1 MNRREELLN
10 GTISFPKQIMDL
22 VNPNE
27 SQKELIKGLWGAL
40 CFTFL
45 SDKNV
50 SAIVWYEKFNNE
62 KFFNKLLKHLCDS
75 GWVISNVSNNYAT
88 LELNNEKLK
97 KWISQEEINN
107 LKYKHKCDHYLMTN
121 SKSVLFKTIQI
132 GNTWKETGLI
142 RKGFMKAGNNQF
154 SYDQTPINK
163 YAEYIAYNIDKDF
176 HKSTKEVTY
185 NEIVNSLVDYYGKV
199 KDTYTLGNNVCDSR
213 GRSIF
218 QCTKKIFNPVS
229 HKDARASLICKSES
243 LTTEGYK
250 AIYAFIS
257 ELLGYRGKNYEDKV
271 HYGQSMYILHTLPNL
286 EEMIE
291 NKDFSE
297 LHARIWLERIY
308 NALDNYNDK
317 EGWCIPIEID
327 AMASMLQFMAILT
340 NDHTYMNKTNLI
352 GDQFEDAW
360 SVPYCTRLM
369 VKKAVTPR
377 LYGSSKEPKELW
389 DSHKMEYTQEQ
400 INKITNEIRNGIYAN
415 ANNFKDFIIGNVQPK
430 EIMKVSIWGQ
440 QFEIRCNRFKPQ
452 RMKTIEAWVY
462 TGQQKLLK
470 KVVHH
475 VEQVPDCEQFKRYFM
490 TLLLHHLDSRVADY
504 ICQEMDWVLP
514 NHDAFTL
521 HPNDVS
527 KCRKLYTDK
536 LYEIYKDRHNILR
549 EYFDSIGII
558 DNYNDVCKEEVEGFS
573 PYCLK

>member
-1 MNRREELLN
+1 MNRREELLQ
-10 GTISFPKQIMDL
+10 GVISFPQQIMDFM
-22 VNPNE
+22 NPNE
-27 SQKELIKGLWGAL
+27 EQKILIKGIWSAL
-40 CFTFL
+40 CFTYL

-88 LELNNEKLK
+88 LEINNEKIR
-97 KWISQEEINN
+97 KWLSQEEINN

-121 SKSVLFKTIQI
+121 SKSTLYNTVQI
-132 GNTWKETGLI
+132 GNTWKETGLV

-218 QCTKKIFNPVS
+218 QCSKKIFNPVS
-229 HKDARASLICKSES
+229 HKDARASLICKSEP

-250 AIYAFIS
+250 AVYAFIS

-271 HYGQSMYILHTLPNL
+271 YNGECMYILHTLPNL

-308 NALDNYNDK
+308 DALDNHKDE
-317 EGWCIPIEID
+317 EGWNIPIEID
-327 AMASMLQFMAILT
+327 AMASMLELTAVLT

-360 SVPYCTRLM
+360 SVPYCSRNM

-389 DSHKMEYTQEQ
+389 DSHKMKYTQDQ
-400 INKITNEIRNGIYAN
+400 INKITEEIRNGLYAN
-415 ANNFKDFIIGNVQPK
+415 ANNFKDFIISNVQPK

-440 QFEIRCNRFKPQ
+440 KFTIECNRFKPQ
-452 RMKTIEAWVY
+452 RMKTIEAWIY
-462 TGQQKLLK
+462 TSSQSLLK
-470 KVVHH
+470 KVIHH
-475 VEQVPDCEQFKRYFM
+475 VERVPDCEQFKRYFV

-504 ICQEMDWVLP
+504 ICQELDWVLP

-521 HPNDVS
+521 HPNDAS

-536 LYEIYKDRHNILR
+536 LYEIYKNRHNILR
-549 EYFDSIGII
+549 EYFDSIGIK
-558 DNYNDVCKEEVEGFS
+558 NEYKDVSDTEVESFS

>member
-1 MNRREELLN
+1 MNRREELLS
-10 GTISFPKQIMDL
+10 GTISFPKQIIDL

-27 SQKELIKGLWGAL
+27 SQKELIKGLWDAL

-75 GWVISNVSNNYAT
+75 GWVISKVSNNYAT

-107 LKYKHKCDHYLMTN
+107 LKYKHKYNHYLMTN
-121 SKSVLFKTIQI
+121 SKSTLYNTVQI

-142 RKGFMKAGNNQF
+142 RKGFMKAGNNKF

-218 QCTKKIFNPVS
+218 QCSKKIFNPVS
-229 HKDARASLICKSES
+229 HKDARASLICKSEP

-257 ELLGYRGKNYEDKV
+257 ELLGYRGKNYEDKIK
-271 HYGQSMYILHTLPNL
+271 YGESSYILHTLPNL

-291 NKDFSE
+291 TKDFSE
-297 LHARIWLERIY
+297 LHVRIWLERIY

-317 EGWCIPIEID
+317 EGWNIPIEID

-504 ICQEMDWVLP
+504 ICQELDWVLP

-536 LYEIYKDRHNILR
+536 LYEIYKDRHSILR

-558 DNYNDVCKEEVEGFS
+558 DNYNDVCKEEVKGFS

>member
-1 MNRREELLN
+1 MNRREELLQ
-10 GTISFPKQIMDL
+10 GIISFPKQIMDFM
-22 VNPNE
+22 NPNE
-27 SQKELIKGLWGAL
+27 EQKILIKGIWDAL
-40 CFTFL
+40 CFTYL

-50 SAIVWYEKFNNE
+50 SAIVWSEKFGDE
-62 KFFNKLLKHLCDS
+62 KYFNKLLKHLCDS

-88 LELNNEKLK
+88 LEINNEKLK
-97 KWISQEEINN
+97 KWINQEEINN

-121 SKSVLFKTIQI
+121 SKSTLYNTVQI
-132 GNTWKETGLI
+132 GNTWKETGLV

-163 YAEYIAYNIDKDF
+163 YAKYIAYNIDKDF

-218 QCTKKIFNPVS
+218 QCSKKIFNPVS
-229 HKDARASLICKSES
+229 HKDARASLICKSEP

-250 AIYAFIS
+250 AVYAFIS

-271 HYGQSMYILHTLPNL
+271 KYGESMYILHTLPNL

-297 LHARIWLERIY
+297 LHVRIWLERIY

-317 EGWCIPIEID
+317 EGWNIPIEID

-340 NDHTYMNKTNLI
+340 NDHKYMEMTNLI
-352 GDQFEDAW
+352 GDTFNDAW
-360 SVPYCTRLM
+360 SLPYCTRNM

-389 DSHKMEYTQEQ
+389 DSHKMKYTQDQ
-400 INKITNEIRNGIYAN
+400 INKITEEIRNGLYAN

-452 RMKTIEAWVY
+452 RMKTIEAWIY

-475 VEQVPDCEQFKRYFM
+475 VEQVPDCEQFKRYFV

-504 ICQEMDWVLP
+504 ICQELDWVLP

-558 DNYNDVCKEEVEGFS
+558 DNYNDVCKEEVERFS

>member
-27 SQKELIKGLWGAL
+27 SQKELIKGLWDAL

-97 KWISQEEINN
+97 KWLSQEEINN

-121 SKSVLFKTIQI
+121 SKSTLYNIVQI
-132 GNTWKETGLI
+132 GNTWKETGLV

-229 HKDARASLICKSES
+229 HKDARASLICKSEP

-271 HYGQSMYILHTLPNL
+271 HYGESMYILHTLPNL

-297 LHARIWLERIY
+297 LHVRIWLERIY

-317 EGWCIPIEID
+317 EGWNIPIEID
-327 AMASMLQFMAILT
+327 AMASLLELTAVLT

-360 SVPYCTRLM
+360 SVPYCSRDM

-389 DSHKMEYTQEQ
+389 DNHKMKYTQDQ
-400 INKITNEIRNGIYAN
+400 INKITEEIRNGLYAN

-452 RMKTIEAWVY
+452 RMKTIEVWVY

-475 VEQVPDCEQFKRYFM
+475 VEQVPDCEQFKRYFV
-490 TLLLHHLDSRVADY
+490 TLLL
-504 ICQEMDWVLP
+504 
-514 NHDAFTL
+514 
-521 HPNDVS
+521 
-527 KCRKLYTDK
+527 
-536 LYEIYKDRHNILR
+536 
-549 EYFDSIGII
+549 
-558 DNYNDVCKEEVEGFS
+558 
-573 PYCLK
+573 

>member
-27 SQKELIKGLWGAL
+27 SQKELIKGLWDAL

-88 LELNNEKLK
+88 LEINNEKIR
-97 KWISQEEINN
+97 KWLSQEEINN

-121 SKSVLFKTIQI
+121 SKSTLYNTVQI
-132 GNTWKETGLI
+132 GNTWKETGLV

-218 QCTKKIFNPVS
+218 QCSKKIFNPVS
-229 HKDARASLICKSES
+229 HKDARASLICKSEP

-257 ELLGYRGKNYEDKV
+257 ELLGYRGKNYEDKA

-286 EEMIE
+286 EEMKE
-291 NKDFSE
+291 TKDFSE

-340 NDHTYMNKTNLI
+340 NDHKYMEMTNLI
-352 GDQFEDAW
+352 GDTFNDAW
-360 SVPYCTRLM
+360 SLPYCTRLM

-389 DSHKMEYTQEQ
+389 DSHKMKYTQEQ

-440 QFEIRCNRFKPQ
+440 QFEIKCNRFKPQ

-490 TLLLHHLDSRVADY
+490 TLLLHHLDSRIADY
-504 ICQEMDWVLP
+504 ICQELNWVLP

-536 LYEIYKDRHNILR
+536 LYEIYKDRHSILR
-549 EYFDSIGII
+549 EYFDSIGIK
-558 DNYNDVCKEEVEGFS
+558 DEYKDVNNTEVKSFS

>member
-27 SQKELIKGLWGAL
+27 SQKELIKGLWNAL

-88 LELNNEKLK
+88 LEINNEKIR
-97 KWISQEEINN
+97 KWLSQEEINN

-121 SKSVLFKTIQI
+121 SKSTLYNTVQI
-132 GNTWKETGLI
+132 GNTWKETGLV

-199 KDTYTLGNNVCDSR
+199 KDTYTFGNNVCDSR

-229 HKDARASLICKSES
+229 HKDARASLICKSEP
-243 LTTEGYK
+243 LTTEGFK
-250 AIYAFIS
+250 AVYAFIA
-257 ELLGYRGKNYEDKV
+257 ELHGYRGKNYEDKV
-271 HYGQSMYILHTLPNL
+271 HYGESMYILHTLPDL
-286 EEMIE
+286 EEMKK

-297 LHARIWLERIY
+297 LHVRIWLERIY
-308 NALDNYNDK
+308 NALDTYNDK
-317 EGWCIPIEID
+317 EGWNIPIEID
-327 AMASMLQFMAILT
+327 AMASMLQFTAVLT

-360 SVPYCTRLM
+360 SVPYCSRNM

-389 DSHKMEYTQEQ
+389 DSHKMNYTQDQ

-430 EIMKVSIWGQ
+430 EVMKVSIWGE
-440 QFEIRCNRFKPQ
+440 QFEIKCNRFMPQ
-452 RMKTIEAWVY
+452 RMRTIEAWVY
-462 TGQQKLLK
+462 TSGQGLLK
-470 KVVHH
+470 KVTHH
-475 VEQVPDCEQFKRYFM
+475 VERVPDLKQFKRYFM

-504 ICQEMDWVLP
+504 ICKEMDWVLP

-521 HPNDVS
+521 HPNDVT
-527 KCRKLYTDK
+527 KCRELYTMK
-536 LYEIYKDRHNILR
+536 LYEIYKNRHSILR
-549 EYFDSIGII
+549 EYFDSIGIK
-558 DNYNDVCKEEVEGFS
+558 DNYEDVNDMEVKGFS

>member
-1 MNRREELLN
+1 
-10 GTISFPKQIMDL
+10 
-22 VNPNE
+22 
-27 SQKELIKGLWGAL
+27 
-40 CFTFL
+40 
-45 SDKNV
+45 
-50 SAIVWYEKFNNE
+50 
-62 KFFNKLLKHLCDS
+62 
-75 GWVISNVSNNYAT
+75 
-88 LELNNEKLK
+88 
-97 KWISQEEINN
+97 
-107 LKYKHKCDHYLMTN
+107 MTK
-121 SKSVLFKTIQI
+121 SKSILYKTVQI

-142 RKGFMKAGNNQF
+142 RKGFMKAGNNKF
-154 SYDQTPINK
+154 SYDPTYILK
-163 YAEYIAYNIDKDF
+163 YANYIAYNIDKDF
-176 HKSTKEVTY
+176 HKSMKEVTY
-185 NEIVNSLVDYYGKV
+185 NEIVTSLVDYYGKV
-199 KDTYTLGNNVCDSR
+199 KGVYTLGNNVCDSR

-229 HKDARASLICKSES
+229 HKDARASLICKAEP
-243 LTTEGYK
+243 LTKDGYN

-271 HYGQSMYILHTLPNL
+271 RYGQSMYILHTLPNL

-308 NALDNYNDK
+308 NALDNYDSNI
-317 EGWCIPIEID
+317 GWNIPIEID
-327 AMASMLQFMAILT
+327 AMASMLQFIAILT

-352 GDQFEDAW
+352 GDTFEDAW
-360 SVPYCTRLM
+360 SVSYCTRNM

-377 LYGSSKEPKELW
+377 LYGSGKEPKELW
-389 DSHKMEYTQEQ
+389 EHHKMEYTQEQ

-430 EIMKVSIWGQ
+430 EVMKVSIWGQ

-452 RMKTIEAWVY
+452 RTRTIEAWIY

-475 VEQVPDCEQFKRYFM
+475 VEQVPDCEQFKRYFQ

-527 KCRKLYTDK
+527 KCRELYTSK
-536 LYEIYKDRHNILR
+536 LYEIYKNRHSILH
-549 EYFDSIGII
+549 EYFDSIGIVN
-558 DNYNDVCKEEVEGFS
+558 DYKDVCNNEVKEFS

>member
-1 MNRREELLN
+1 MNRREELLS

-22 VNPNE
+22 VNPSE
-27 SQKELIKGLWGAL
+27 PQKELIKGLWDAL

-75 GWVISNVSNNYAT
+75 SWVISKVSNNYAT

-121 SKSVLFKTIQI
+121 SKSTLYNTVQI

-142 RKGFMKAGNNQF
+142 RKGFMKAGNNKF

-229 HKDARASLICKSES
+229 HKDARASLICKSEP

-271 HYGQSMYILHTLPNL
+271 HY
-286 EEMIE
+286 
-291 NKDFSE
+291 
-297 LHARIWLERIY
+297 
-308 NALDNYNDK
+308 
-317 EGWCIPIEID
+317 
-327 AMASMLQFMAILT
+327 
-340 NDHTYMNKTNLI
+340 
-352 GDQFEDAW
+352 
-360 SVPYCTRLM
+360 
-369 VKKAVTPR
+369 
-377 LYGSSKEPKELW
+377 
-389 DSHKMEYTQEQ
+389 
-400 INKITNEIRNGIYAN
+400 
-415 ANNFKDFIIGNVQPK
+415 
-430 EIMKVSIWGQ
+430 
-440 QFEIRCNRFKPQ
+440 
-452 RMKTIEAWVY
+452 
-462 TGQQKLLK
+462 
-470 KVVHH
+470 
-475 VEQVPDCEQFKRYFM
+475 
-490 TLLLHHLDSRVADY
+490 
-504 ICQEMDWVLP
+504 
-514 NHDAFTL
+514 
-521 HPNDVS
+521 
-527 KCRKLYTDK
+527 
-536 LYEIYKDRHNILR
+536 
-549 EYFDSIGII
+549 
-558 DNYNDVCKEEVEGFS
+558 
-573 PYCLK
+573 

>member
-27 SQKELIKGLWGAL
+27 SQKELIKGLWDAL

-88 LELNNEKLK
+88 LEINNEKLK
-97 KWISQEEINN
+97 KWLSQEEINN

-121 SKSVLFKTIQI
+121 SKSTLYNTVQI
-132 GNTWKETGLI
+132 GNTWKETGLV

-154 SYDQTPINK
+154 SYDQIPINK
-163 YAEYIAYNIDKDF
+163 YAKYIAYNIDKDF

-229 HKDARASLICKSES
+229 HKDARASLICKSEP

-271 HYGQSMYILHTLPNL
+271 HYGESMYILHTLPNL

-297 LHARIWLERIY
+297 LHVRIWLERIY

-317 EGWCIPIEID
+317 EGWYIPIEID
-327 AMASMLQFMAILT
+327 AMASMLELT
-340 NDHTYMNKTNLI
+340 AVLINDHTYMNKTNLI

-360 SVPYCTRLM
+360 SVPYCSRDM

-389 DSHKMEYTQEQ
+389 DSHKMKYSQDQ
-400 INKITNEIRNGIYAN
+400 INKITEEIRNGLYAN
-415 ANNFKDFIIGNVQPK
+415 ANNFKDFIISNVQPK

-440 QFEIRCNRFKPQ
+440 QFEIKCNRFKPQ
-452 RMKTIEAWVY
+452 RMKTIEAWIY

-504 ICQEMDWVLP
+504 ICQELDWVLP

-536 LYEIYKDRHNILR
+536 LYEIYKDRHSILR
-549 EYFDSIGII
+549 EYFNSIGIK
-558 DNYNDVCKEEVEGFS
+558 DEYKDVNDTEVKSFS

>member
-22 VNPNE
+22 MNPNE
-27 SQKELIKGLWGAL
+27 AQRELIKGLWDAL

-45 SDKNV
+45 SDKDV

-75 GWVISNVSNNYAT
+75 GWVISKVSNNYAT

-121 SKSVLFKTIQI
+121 SKSTLYNTVQI
-132 GNTWKETGLI
+132 GNTWKETGLV
-142 RKGFMKAGNNQF
+142 RKGFMKAGNNKF

-218 QCTKKIFNPVS
+218 QCSKKIFNPVS
-229 HKDARASLICKSES
+229 HKDARASLICKSEPF
-243 LTTEGYK
+243 TKDGYN
-250 AIYAFIS
+250 AVYAFIS

-271 HYGQSMYILHTLPNL
+271 YNGECMYILHKLPNL

-308 NALDNYNDK
+308 NALDNHKDE
-317 EGWCIPIEID
+317 EGWDIPIEID

-340 NDHTYMNKTNLI
+340 NDHKYMEMTNLI
-352 GDQFEDAW
+352 GNTFNDAW
-360 SVPYCTRLM
+360 SLPYCTRNM

-389 DSHKMEYTQEQ
+389 DSHKMKYTQEQ
-400 INKITNEIRNGIYAN
+400 INKITNEIRNGLYTN

-430 EIMKVSIWGQ
+430 EIMKVSIWGE
-440 QFEIRCNRFKPQ
+440 QFEIKCNRFKPQ
-452 RMKTIEAWVY
+452 RMKTIEAWIY

-504 ICQEMDWVLP
+504 ICQELDWVLP

-521 HPNDVS
+521 HPNDAG

-536 LYEIYKDRHNILR
+536 LHEIYKDRHNILR
-549 EYFDSIGII
+549 EYFDSIGIK
-558 DNYNDVCKEEVEGFS
+558 DEYKDVSDTEIESFS

>member
-1 MNRREELLN
+1 MNRREELLQ
-10 GTISFPKQIMDL
+10 GTISFPKQIIDL

-27 SQKELIKGLWGAL
+27 SQKELIKGLWDAL

-121 SKSVLFKTIQI
+121 SKSTLYNTVQI
-132 GNTWKETGLI
+132 GNTWKETGLV

-243 LTTEGYK
+243 LTTEGFK

-286 EEMIE
+286 EEMKE
-291 NKDFSE
+291 TKDFSE

-327 AMASMLQFMAILT
+327 AMASLLQFIAVLT
-340 NDHTYMNKTNLI
+340 NDHMYMDKTNLI

-452 RMKTIEAWVY
+452 RMKTIEAWIY

-470 KVVHH
+470 KVTHH
-475 VEQVPDCEQFKRYFM
+475 VERVPDCEQFKRFFM

-504 ICQEMDWVLP
+504 ICQELDWVLP

-521 HPNDVS
+521 HANDVS

-536 LYEIYKDRHNILR
+536 LYEIYKNRHSILR

-558 DNYNDVCKEEVEGFS
+558 DNYNDVCKEEVEEFS